1 LRATSCGFKSRL
13 RHQEPPLEIPIEADD
28 VAHWIDAHDAAWR
41 ANDATAI
48 GALFSQDGVYHLGPF
63 EGPWRGVD
71 GPFRGRAAIVAGW
84 LAGADTSE
92 RFSATTEILAVVG
105 RRAIVSREI
114 TYLSPDDRPVERYG
128 CVWLLDFD
136 GAGRCREYQEWFVPD
151 ERLAAEPG

>member
-1 LRATSCGFKSRL
+1 M
-13 RHQEPPLEIPIEADD
+13 RHEPPLEIPIEADD
-28 VAHWIDAHDAAWR
+28 VIRWIAAHDAAWR

-48 GALFSQDGVYHLGPF
+48 GALFSEDGIYHLGPF

-114 TYLSPDDRPVERYG
+114 TYLSPDDHPVERYG